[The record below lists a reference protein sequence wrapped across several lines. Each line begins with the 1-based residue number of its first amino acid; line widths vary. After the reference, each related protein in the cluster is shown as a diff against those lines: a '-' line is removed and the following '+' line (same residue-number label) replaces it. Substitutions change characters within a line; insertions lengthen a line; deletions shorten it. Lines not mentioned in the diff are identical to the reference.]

1 MSNRIEYG
9 KYIFDDDS
17 IFNGKVE
24 MSNSMMF
31 DSLVPDELTVEVV
44 SKDTGWGRLMTVDG
58 KWVHTSIQDGN
69 KGYVIDADDITAFT
83 YGDPVY
89 YYRDEVL
96 AGKFYM
102 RSIERLSID
111 RFRLSAV
118 SLVGLLASET
128 HMGGIYNGAY
138 GYEHTAGGII
148 ADILQGYE
156 YTIYSQV
163 EYTPVWGWLPI
174 ASKRDNLQ
182 QVLFAVGATLTK
194 DAETGNPHITYLS
207 TLGSPR
213 NIAGTRIFLGS
224 SYNYKAPATEVVV
237 SEHGYY
243 KSAQDRTVS
252 LFDNTDGSGAVDN
265 LLVTFEKP
273 CYDLAWSG
281 SESVATFPKGANYCY
296 VTGVGALT
304 GKEYT
309 HTEKVFSVPTDA
321 TGETR
326 VVNVKNATLV
336 SLANSINV
344 AARVVDYETL
354 AEEVSLGIELRTD
367 NIKPATGIR
376 FTDPYGQQVTGLISK
391 MDLVMS
397 GKSKADCTVV
407 KNYTPSHFGNNYRRA
422 YITTTNGT
430 WTPPVGASTIRV
442 VIGQGGQAG
451 QNGYNG
457 TAGTGTFV
465 DGSPVSAVGVGGAG
479 GSAGSAGKVFIID
492 LPSPT
497 TLTIT
502 IGAGGV
508 ASNAEG
514 GVGGEGGHSTVTMN
528 GVTYTSAD
536 GEVLEAGFLNI
547 FSGTRYSIAGRDG
560 VRGGNG
566 GGVQGDWEVPLNA
579 ENVEF
584 NNRIYKGGTNGE
596 DYFDDD
602 PYILELI
609 NLHGGGGGGAAYGGK
624 GGNGKTAEW
633 KDDAPSEWTYGDAGN
648 GANAIQLADTAT
660 YGSGGAGGCG
670 GGGGG
675 AGGYWKY
682 ITSQSTYQ
690 GFATMGTGGSFSKGK
705 NGGKGFVLI
714 YYS

>member
-44 SKDTGWGRLMTVDG
+44 SKDTGWGKLMTVDN
-58 KWVHTSIQDGN
+58 KWVHTSAN
-69 KGYVIDADDITAFT
+69 EGYVIDADDITAFT

-89 YYRDEVL
+89 YYRDDVL
-96 AGKFYM
+96 VGKFYM

-128 HMGGIYNGAY
+128 HMGGIYYGAY

-148 ADILQGYE
+148 ADILQGYD

-182 QVLFAVGATLTK
+182 QVLFAVGATITK

-207 TLGSPR
+207 TLGTPK

-252 LFDNTDGSGAVDN
+252 LFDNTDGSGAVEN

-281 SESVATFPKGANYCY
+281 EESVATFPKGANYCY
-296 VTGVGALT
+296 VTGVGELT

-309 HTEKVFSVPTDA
+309 HAEKVFSVPTDA

-344 AARVVDYETL
+344 AARVVDYETK
-354 AEEVSLGIELRTD
+354 AEEVNLGIELGTD
-367 NIKPATGIR
+367 NIKPATGIK
-376 FTDPYGQQVTGLISK
+376 FTDPYGQQITGLISK
-391 MDLVMS
+391 MDLIMS

-407 KNYTPSHFGNNYRRA
+407 KNYQPSHFGNNYRKTLLA
-422 YITTTNGT
+422 FTNRT
-430 WTPPVGASTIRV
+430 WTPPVGTETIRV
-442 VIGQGGQAG
+442 IIGQGGQAG

-457 TAGTGTFV
+457 TAATGEFDENYEPTGT
-465 DGSPVSAVGVGGAG
+465 VGVGGAG
-479 GSAGSAGKVFIID
+479 GSAGSAGKVFVID

-502 IGAGGV
+502 VGAAGV
-508 ASNAEG
+508 TSNTEG

-536 GEVLEAGFLNI
+536 GEVLEAGFLDI
-547 FSGTRYSIAGRDG
+547 FSGTRYAIAGRDG

-566 GGVQGDWEVPLNA
+566 GGIQGDWQVPLSA
-579 ENVEF
+579 ENVEY
-584 NNRIYKGGTNGE
+584 NDKLYKGGTNGE
-596 DYFDDD
+596 NYYVDE
-602 PYILELI
+602 PRPIRIL
-609 NLHGGGGGGAAYGGK
+609 GGGGGGAAYGRS
-624 GGNGKTAEW
+624 GGNGTTAEW
-633 KDDAPSEWTYGDAGN
+633 KDDAPSTWTYGDGGN
-648 GANAIQLADTAT
+648 GANAIQLPDTAT

-675 AGGYWKY
+675 GGGAWMYQ
-682 ITSQSTYQ
+682 TSQSTYR

-705 NGGKGFVLI
+705 DGGGGFVLI